1 MTAHSAQ
8 QTATSTNLPDQLP
21 LVPAASNVS
30 LTAYPY
36 ESCSC
41 VKPGCV
47 MLCEVY
53 SYRKGMHD
61 DGMPQLAYTGERC
74 EVCPFGGAND

>member
-1 MTAHSAQ
+1 MTAHSAH
-8 QTATSTNLPDQLP
+8 QTATSTNSPEPLP
-21 LVPAASNVS
+21 LVPAALNDN
-30 LTAYPY
+30 LTAYRG

-41 VKPGCV
+41 AKPGSV

-74 EVCPFGGAND
+74 EVCPFEGCE

>member
-1 MTAHSAQ
+1 MNANSAQ
-8 QTATSTNLPDQLP
+8 QTATSTSLPDP
-21 LVPAASNVS
+21 RPPVPAASNDN

-41 VKPGCV
+41 VKAGCV

-53 SYRKGMHD
+53 SYKKGMHG
-61 DGMPQLAYTGERC
+61 DGVPQLAYTGQRC
-74 EVCPFGGAND
+74 AVCPF